1 MTKFE
6 HNKGM
11 TIEEIKSVLSD
22 RNMTQQQLAEELGI
36 SYSSIRQILSGATK
50 LTAQLS
56 RHIEYVLGKRKQQT
70 FIYTVD
76 LPEGTVQSWLP
87 QHANMSEEEK
97 RQALTAICERI
108 KRDLIAAG
116 ERALPSEEREQ
127 LKAPTPSQDIGRKK
141 QYTAVFSDLATAPPT
156 PTTQEAA
163 TYSPTRHSKLAELEK
178 KKHKRTVRFKAGRT
192 TTKEDNIRAQD
203 FFPTEKN

>member
-1 MTKFE
+1 MTP
-6 HNKGM
+6 
-11 TIEEIKSVLSD
+11 EEINKLLEH
-22 RNMTQQQLAEELGI
+22 RPGGKKKLAEELGI
-36 SYSSIRQILSGATK
+36 SYDSLRLILAGNRP

-97 RQALTAICERI
+97 QQALTAICERI

-127 LKAPTPSQDIGRKK
+127 LKAPT
-141 QYTAVFSDLATAPPT
+141 LPT
-156 PTTQEAA
+156 
-163 TYSPTRHSKLAELEK
+163 YGKELEP
-178 KKHKRTVRFKAGRT
+178 FA
-192 TTKEDNIRAQD
+192 
-203 FFPTEKN
+203 

>member
-116 ERALPSEEREQ
+116 ERALPAYG
-127 LKAPTPSQDIGRKK
+127 K
-141 QYTAVFSDLATAPPT
+141 
-156 PTTQEAA
+156 
-163 TYSPTRHSKLAELEK
+163 ELEP
-178 KKHKRTVRFKAGRT
+178 FA
-192 TTKEDNIRAQD
+192 
-203 FFPTEKN
+203 